1 MKHKSQ
7 IDRLAVFVRPSVVAM
22 PKTAPSSDTHP
33 HHHRL
38 SPAAAKAM
46 VQSIGKHA
54 WLPSLLAI
62 HGRAFPVVPIGL
74 VTAWAVGVTVL
85 GKGVYSD
92 KIPQALDKFAI
103 TMAGTALF
111 FLLVFRSNASYSR
124 WWEGRQRWGMVINRT
139 RDLTRQACHYVEP
152 PAVKERVAKWMVA
165 FAYCMMKHLRFQHEV
180 GELSGVA
187 DAVRLSE
194 GELSAILDSA
204 HMPLFCLDV
213 VAQALKAAHRAGEID
228 SITLQTLDANLT
240 SLEDSLGACERILKT
255 PFPWSYLV
263 HLRTFMF
270 VWLMAAPFC
279 ALSALGWATIPVVFF
294 AAYGLM
300 GIEQIGCEIENPFGT
315 DPSDLNLAGLCKTIE
330 TNLAEL
336 LLRSKDDHATMGG
349 LKWNLVPMGKTATTT
364 RDVSE

>member
-1 MKHKSQ
+1 MAKIADNHTPH
-7 IDRLAVFVRPSVVAM
+7 V
-22 PKTAPSSDTHP
+22 

-38 SPAAAKAM
+38 SPSAAKAL
-46 VQSIGKHA
+46 VQSIGKHS
-54 WLPSLLAI
+54 WLPSVLAW
-62 HGRAFPVVPIGL
+62 HGRAFPKAPILFITGWT
-74 VTAWAVGVTVL
+74 VAVTVL
-85 GKGVYSD
+85 GKGAFKD
-92 KIPQALDKFAI
+92 DFPQALDKFAI

-139 RDLTRQACHYVEP
+139 RDLTRQACHYTAS
-152 PAVKERVAKWMVA
+152 PAIKERVAKWMVA
-165 FAYCMMKHLRFQHEV
+165 FAYCMMHHLRFQHEV
-180 GELSGVA
+180 ADLSTVTEE
-187 DAVRLSE
+187 VRLTE
-194 GELSAILDSA
+194 GELAAIMGSA

-228 SITLQTLDANLT
+228 TITLQTLDANLT

-270 VWLMAAPFC
+270 IWLMAAPFC
-279 ALSALGWATIPVVFF
+279 ALSVLGWATIPVVFF

-336 LLRSKDDHATMGG
+336 LVRSTDDHAAMGTLHWKQIKLTSG
-349 LKWNLVPMGKTATTT
+349 TLTGRPTT
-364 RDVSE
+364 EIA